1 MWSGASKHCAGGC
14 RSQRVTDARL
24 LVGRPSCRLVLLLV
38 CLGKA
43 EHVLSG
49 KAPVHALSRRGGHRG
64 SGVRLD
70 LQEPFRVSSL
80 PRSALGPYRCLWQV
94 IIRFPRKTVGHHIN
108 EFSLLAVYG
117 EMVESFARPTKQQ
130 SKYRGSM

>member
-1 MWSGASKHCAGGC
+1 MREIEWFKCEVNVMNILHCAGGC

-24 LVGRPSCRLVLLLV
+24 LVGRRSCRLLLLLV

-43 EHVLSG
+43 EHLLSG
-49 KAPVHALSRRGGHRG
+49 KALVYALSRCGDHRG

-94 IIRFPRKTVGHHIN
+94 IIRFSEEN
-108 EFSLLAVYG
+108 C
-117 EMVESFARPTKQQ
+117 RPSHQ
-130 SKYRGSM
+130 